1 MFQPDTSTNVDF
13 RLCLPNKLREQ
24 SNLWTIFP
32 VVPSKTPSAR
42 LKKKDQMPVY
52 LKTGVVYLH
61 NRMVFSKTANSE
73 KFNLVKNLENN
84 EQP

>member
-1 MFQPDTSTNVDF
+1 
-13 RLCLPNKLREQ
+13 
-24 SNLWTIFP
+24 
-32 VVPSKTPSAR
+32 
-42 LKKKDQMPVY
+42 MPVY

-61 NRMVFSKTANSE
+61 NRMVCSKTANSE